1 MLDPR
6 RKAVPTVRIGDVT
19 ARTGIPQRMLRYYE
33 EQGLVASRRAAN
45 GYREY
50 DEDAVER
57 AQRVRGLIQ
66 AGLSTRMVKVVLDL
80 EADCRATQPP
90 SCTRAL
96 AEELAT
102 ELHALEDRLAC
113 LTKSR
118 DAVALYLRRSA
129 HADLLT
135 T

>member
-1 MLDPR
+1 M
-6 RKAVPTVRIGDVT
+6 RIGEVT

-33 EQGLVASRRAAN
+33 EQGLLASERADN

-50 DEDAVER
+50 DDDAVER

-80 EADCRATQPP
+80 EADCRAIRPP

-96 AEELAT
+96 AEELAA
-102 ELHALEDRLAC
+102 ELQALDDRLAC

-118 DAVALYLRRSA
+118 DAVALYLGRSA
-129 HADLLT
+129 HADLLAH
-135 T
+135 

>member
-1 MLDPR
+1 M
-6 RKAVPTVRIGDVT
+6 RIGEVT

-33 EQGLVASRRAAN
+33 EQGLLSSERADN

-50 DEDAVER
+50 DHDAVER

-90 SCTRAL
+90 SCTRGL
-96 AEELAT
+96 AEELAA
-102 ELHALEDRLAC
+102 ELHALDDRLAC
-113 LTKSR
+113 LAKSR
-118 DAVALYLRRSA
+118 DAVALYLSRSP
-129 HADLLT
+129 HADLLSH
-135 T
+135 

>member
-1 MLDPR
+1 M
-6 RKAVPTVRIGDVT
+6 RIGEVT

-33 EQGLVASRRAAN
+33 EQGLLASERADN

-50 DEDAVER
+50 DDNAVER

-96 AEELAT
+96 AEELAA
-102 ELHALEDRLAC
+102 ELQALDDRLAC

-118 DAVALYLRRSA
+118 DAVALYLGRSV
-129 HADLLT
+129 HADLLAH
-135 T
+135 

>member
-1 MLDPR
+1 M
-6 RKAVPTVRIGDVT
+6 RIGEVT
-19 ARTGIPQRMLRYYE
+19 ARTGIPPRMLRYYE
-33 EQGLVASRRAAN
+33 EQGLLTSERADN

-50 DEDAVER
+50 DDDAVER

-80 EADCRATQPP
+80 EADCRAAQPP

-96 AEELAT
+96 AEELAA
-102 ELHALEDRLAC
+102 ELQALDDRLAC

-118 DAVALYLRRSA
+118 DAVALYLGRSA
-129 HADLLT
+129 HADLLAH
-135 T
+135 

>member
-1 MLDPR
+1 M
-6 RKAVPTVRIGDVT
+6 RIGEVT

-33 EQGLVASRRAAN
+33 EQGLLTSERADN

-50 DEDAVER
+50 DDDAVER

-96 AEELAT
+96 AEELTA
-102 ELHALEDRLAC
+102 ELQALDERLAC

-118 DAVALYLRRSA
+118 DAVALYLGRSA
-129 HADLLT
+129 HADLLAH
-135 T
+135 

>member
-1 MLDPR
+1 M
-6 RKAVPTVRIGDVT
+6 RIGEVT

-33 EQGLVASRRAAN
+33 EQGLLASERADN

-50 DEDAVER
+50 DDNAVER

-96 AEELAT
+96 AEELAA
-102 ELHALEDRLAC
+102 ELQALDDRLAC
-113 LTKSR
+113 LSKSR
-118 DAVALYLRRSA
+118 DAVALYLGRSA
-129 HADLLT
+129 HADLLAH
-135 T
+135 

>member
-1 MLDPR
+1 M
-6 RKAVPTVRIGDVT
+6 RIGEVT

-33 EQGLVASRRAAN
+33 EQGLLASERADN

-50 DEDAVER
+50 DDDAVER

-80 EADCRATQPP
+80 EADCRATRPP

-96 AEELAT
+96 AEELAA
-102 ELHALEDRLAC
+102 ELQALNDRLAC

-118 DAVALYLRRSA
+118 DAVALYLGRSA
-129 HADLLT
+129 HADLLAH
-135 T
+135 

>member
-1 MLDPR
+1 M
-6 RKAVPTVRIGDVT
+6 RIGEVT

-33 EQGLVASRRAAN
+33 EQGLLAAERADN

-50 DEDAVER
+50 DDDAVER

-80 EADCRATQPP
+80 EADCRAAQPP

-96 AEELAT
+96 AEELAA
-102 ELHALEDRLAC
+102 ELQALDDRLAC
-113 LTKSR
+113 LTKSH
-118 DAVALYLRRSA
+118 DAVALYLGRSA
-129 HADLLT
+129 HADLLAH
-135 T
+135 

>member
-1 MLDPR
+1 M
-6 RKAVPTVRIGDVT
+6 KIGEVT

-33 EQGLVASRRAAN
+33 EQGLLASERAGN

-50 DEDAVER
+50 DDDAVER
-57 AQRVRGLIQ
+57 AQRVRGLVQ

-96 AEELAT
+96 AEELAA
-102 ELHALEDRLAC
+102 ELQALDDRLAC

-118 DAVALYLRRSA
+118 DAVAMYLGRSP
-129 HADLLT
+129 HADLLAH
-135 T
+135 